1 MDTFTRMEQ
10 LYRAGDNLP
19 WDRSLPPPEVIALA
33 ARLLSG
39 RALDLGCGY
48 GRASIYL
55 AQRRWTCDGVEFIPE
70 AVAEASQRAAAAG
83 VADRVRFH
91 TASVVA
97 LDFLDGAYDLA
108 LDVGCM
114 HNLRGDNLREYA
126 AGVARLVHVGGFYL
140 LFAHGP
146 DGRGHDQSAEVVR
159 SLFADTFAE
168 ERLEHG
174 TTTIIGGAT
183 RESTW
188 FWFRRI
194 GDV

>member
-10 LYRAGDNLP
+10 LYRAGDDLP
-19 WDRSLPPPEVIALA
+19 WNRSLPPPEVIALA
-33 ARLLSG
+33 SRLPPG

-55 AQRRWTCDGVEFIPE
+55 AQRGWTCDGVEFIPE
-70 AVAEASQRAAAAG
+70 AVAEASRRAAAAG

-91 TASVVA
+91 IASVVA
-97 LDFLDGAYDLA
+97 LGFLDGPYNLA

-114 HNLRGDNLREYA
+114 HNLRGDDLRDYA
-126 AGVARLVHVGGFYL
+126 AGVARLVQVGGFYL

-146 DGRGHDQSAEVVR
+146 DGGGHGQSVDVVR
-159 SLFADTFAE
+159 TLFADTFAE

-174 TTTIIGGAT
+174 TTTIAGGAT
-183 RESTW
+183 QESTW

-194 GDV
+194 GDA